1 MQASWDQKYAEIAI
15 GRKKEMLA
23 ILKHLKGRPFCSHVL
38 KAPLKHCCWKQRVL
52 YLFSPFPAS
61 ALNPWT
67 FSSASLCCV
76 NQVEVSFSLPAASIK
91 SFLTVVQLRNVTT
104 ANLPGKRAPKLFA
117 CMRVER
123 RIRERER
130 GSVMRSQAD
139 RLGGKAQKTLIGGK
153 DTPLHQPQIKSE
165 VCKRLSAIWMQKWD
179 SQCFGLHSVL
189 HAFALR

>member
-123 RIRERER
+123 RIREREVAWWEVKR
-130 GSVMRSQAD
+130 TDWEG
-139 RLGGKAQKTLIGGK
+139 RLKKLWLAEKI
-153 DTPLHQPQIKSE
+153 
-165 VCKRLSAIWMQKWD
+165 RLCIS
-179 SQCFGLHSVL
+179 
-189 HAFALR
+189 RR